1 MRLTKNEMR
10 QALRL
15 YAVTDQR
22 WLPAAHSL
30 REVVASVLDS
40 GATMLQIREKEL
52 DDATFLDEIRTLQE
66 LCTKKGVPCI
76 VNDRVELAIRAGADG
91 VHVGQSDIMGRD
103 IRAMIG
109 PDRILGI
116 TAKTVAQAR
125 AAEASGADYIGTG
138 AVFGSSTKTDALAM
152 SVEQFRAI
160 TDAVHIP
167 VVAIGGIHAD
177 NVRQLAGSGAAGIAV
192 VSGIFASGN
201 PKAAAAE
208 LRKLSDELFSAR

>member
-125 AAEASGADYIGTG
+125 AAETSGADYIGTG

-177 NVRQLAGSGAAGIAV
+177 NVRRLAGSGAAGIAV

>member
-30 REVVASVLDS
+30 REVVAAVLAS

>member
-30 REVVASVLDS
+30 REVVAAVLDS

-52 DDATFLDEIRTLQE
+52 DDAIFLDEIRTLQE